1 MSRWSFISNPETVG
15 RFALPVTLVLI
26 ILLAYD
32 LARLTWN
39 LIPLPDTLA
48 PSSVG
53 SGAAPS
59 TAEPLEPVVDYAI
72 IASWH
77 LFGERDASKP
87 SPAPLAVPETR
98 LNLRLAG
105 IFFSANPA
113 KARAL
118 VAEPGGQELS
128 YSVGDRLPGGV
139 KLEQILRDRIILS
152 RNGVLESLRLP
163 KDTLAS
169 DARPTNSA
177 RSLPQIR
184 SAAANNTPID
194 ASSIA
199 NRLRR
204 EVVERPQALED
215 LAFAS
220 PYQQDGQFI
229 GFRLRPGRDRKL
241 FQQLGL
247 RSGDIVTEINGLRL
261 TSPTQGLTL
270 FQELLNAEQIA
281 VQVLRN
287 GAEIPLVFA
296 LNAN

>member
-1 MSRWSFISNPETVG
+1 MSQWSLFSNPETVG
-15 RFALPVTLVLI
+15 RFALPVTLILI

-32 LARLTWN
+32 LARLTWDF
-39 LIPLPDTLA
+39 LPVPESLA
-48 PSSVG
+48 PSLLESDAAG
-53 SGAAPS
+53 SL
-59 TAEPLEPVVDYAI
+59 TVNTEPVVDYTV

-77 LFGERDASKP
+77 LFGELDESKP
-87 SPAPLAVPETR
+87 PPATLAVPETR

-105 IFFSANPA
+105 IFYSANPS
-113 KARAL
+113 KALAL
-118 VAEPGGQELS
+118 VAESGGRELT
-128 YSVGDRLPGGV
+128 YTVGDRLPGGV
-139 KLEQILRDRIILS
+139 RLEQILSDRIILS

-163 KDTLAS
+163 KDTIGGSTARAASTPAPQTGLAPAS
-169 DARPTNSA
+169 DA
-177 RSLPQIR
+177 
-184 SAAANNTPID
+184 PID
-194 ASSIA
+194 ASTIA
-199 NRLRR
+199 SRLRR
-204 EVVERPQALED
+204 EVVERPQVLED

-247 RSGDIVTEINGLRL
+247 RPGDIVTEINGLRL

-270 FQELLNAEQIA
+270 FQELLNTDQIA

-287 GAEIPLVFA
+287 GAEIPLIFA